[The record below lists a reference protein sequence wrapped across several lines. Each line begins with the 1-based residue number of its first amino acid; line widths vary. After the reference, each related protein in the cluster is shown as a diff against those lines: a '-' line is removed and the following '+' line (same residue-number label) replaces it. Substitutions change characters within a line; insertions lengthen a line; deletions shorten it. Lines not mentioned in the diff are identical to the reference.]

1 MDAILL
7 HLLLTLHCYCCR
19 RHRNAAAVEAAV
31 AAAAVANVTAAAA
44 VAVVDA
50 VMRFREAVGQQRVG
64 LEPVMPSGWA
74 TDYYS

>member
-1 MDAILL
+1 
-7 HLLLTLHCYCCR
+7 
-19 RHRNAAAVEAAV
+19 
-31 AAAAVANVTAAAA
+31 VTAAAA